1 MKTSRHCLWIL
12 AGLLWGA
19 GSLSA
24 QPTNAAAGFLQVIET
39 DATVPGPRRQAARD
53 ALGKARADGTPDH
66 QARPLSLAQAYP
78 EYQEGIEAAAAG
90 DETRAVERFT
100 RLASGPQPYLA
111 AQARL
116 DLARLHV
123 YRERFELAR
132 PLLERLTGPDQ
143 PYLADGGESL
153 FLLGA
158 VEARQMNWTN
168 ALKHLQQF
176 FDNHPQAPERLRSG
190 AQQIL
195 AELKRYK
202 PESLR
207 EVRAHMDDARR
218 RLQLADVGAST
229 RQAQE
234 TVVALLAKLIEKAE
248 DGPPPGAGGSEQP
261 AGEEPNGQSPDDKPG
276 DQPSQDPEKDKPGK
290 PSSKSK
296 PGGPSLPGQSGS
308 VPNSSSQPQRS
319 GSAGG
324 SKGQLSDNPPMGPS
338 NESVLPPSGG
348 GGIGAINRVTR
359 GQAGEVWG
367 AARDRKRDEILNADK
382 TQIPDRYRELVEQ
395 YYKSLQE
402 EKPH

>member
-1 MKTSRHCLWIL
+1 MKTMSYCLWIL

-24 QPTNAAAGFLQVIET
+24 QPTNAVAGFLHAIET
-39 DATVPGPRRQAARD
+39 DATVPGPRQQAARD
-53 ALGKARADGTPDH
+53 ALAKARADGRPDH

-111 AQARL
+111 AHARL

-143 PYLADGGESL
+143 PHLADGGESL

-158 VEARQMNWTN
+158 VEARQMNRTN

-176 FDNHPQAPERLRSG
+176 LDNHPQAPERLRSG
-190 AQQIL
+190 AHQLL
-195 AELKRYK
+195 AELKRYQ
-202 PESLR
+202 PDSLD

-218 RLQLADVGAST
+218 RLQLADVGTGT

-234 TVVALLAKLIEKAE
+234 TVVALLAKLIKKGE
-248 DGPPPGAGGSEQP
+248 DEPPPGGGGSEQP
-261 AGEEPNGQSPDDKPG
+261 SGQPPDDKPG
-276 DQPSQDPEKDKPGK
+276 DQPSQDPKKDKPGK

-296 PGGPSLPGQSGS
+296 PGGPSQPGQSGS
-308 VPNSSSQPQRS
+308 EPS
-319 GSAGG
+319 GSAQAQRDDSPGPLPGNPTIGG
-324 SKGQLSDNPPMGPS
+324 PA
-338 NESVLPPSGG
+338 NESVLPPAGG
-348 GGIGAINRVTR
+348 GGIGALSRVTR
-359 GQAGEVWG
+359 GDPGEAWG

-402 EKPH
+402 EKRR

>member
-1 MKTSRHCLWIL
+1 M
-12 AGLLWGA
+12 
-19 GSLSA
+19 SA
-24 QPTNAAAGFLQVIET
+24 QPTNAVAGFLQVIDT
-39 DATVPGPRRQAARD
+39 DATVPGQRRHAARD
-53 ALGKARADGTPDH
+53 ALAKARADGTPDH

-78 EYQEGIEAAAAG
+78 EYQEGIEAAASG

-100 RLASGPQPYLA
+100 RLASGQQPYLA

-116 DLARLHV
+116 DLGRLLV
-123 YRERFELAR
+123 SQERFEPAL

-158 VEARQMNWTN
+158 VEARQMKWTN

-176 FDNHPQAPERLRSG
+176 LDNHPQAPERLRSG

-195 AELKRYK
+195 AELKGYK
-202 PESLR
+202 PESLH

-218 RLQLADVGAST
+218 RLQLADVGAGT

-234 TVVALLAKLIEKAE
+234 TVVTLLAKLIEKAE
-248 DGPPPGAGGSEQP
+248 AGPPPGGGGSEQP
-261 AGEEPNGQSPDDKPG
+261 AGEEPNGQPPDDKSD
-276 DQPSQDPEKDKPGK
+276 DQPSQDPAKDKPGK

-296 PGGPSLPGQSGS
+296 PGGPSQPGQSGS
-308 VPNSSSQPQRS
+308 EPNSSSQAQSS
-319 GSAGG
+319 GAPSG
-324 SKGQLSDNPPMGPS
+324 SKGQLSDNPPMGPAG
-338 NESVLPPSGG
+338 ESVLPPAG
-348 GGIGAINRVTR
+348 GGIGALNRVTR

-395 YYKSLQE
+395 YYKSLQQ